1 MNTAASSHHDVG
13 ASLQAIG
20 QRALEDIRRLPPSGA
35 LDDESVE
42 TFYAI
47 GYNALLAR
55 KFDDASN
62 IFGML
67 LAVRPADPRFFAG
80 LALAL
85 KEQGDLDTAA
95 LLLSLA
101 AGLDAD
107 NPRHHLALAEVL
119 IAQGKR
125 EMARVVLDVVVT
137 DATRRPSCAD
147 VAERASALITL
158 LDHAR

>member
-1 MNTAASSHHDVG
+1 MSAAAPVSDVG
-13 ASLQAIG
+13 AGLETIG
-20 QRALEDIRRLPPSGA
+20 RTALEDIRRLPPSGA
-35 LDDESVE
+35 LDDASVE

-55 KFDDASN
+55 KHDDASN

-80 LALAL
+80 LGLAL
-85 KEQGDLDTAA
+85 KELGDLDTAA
-95 LLLSLA
+95 MLFSMA

-125 EMARVVLDVVVT
+125 ELGRVVLDVVVT
-137 DATRRPSCAD
+137 DAGRRPQCAD
-147 VAERASALITL
+147 VAERAGAMLAL